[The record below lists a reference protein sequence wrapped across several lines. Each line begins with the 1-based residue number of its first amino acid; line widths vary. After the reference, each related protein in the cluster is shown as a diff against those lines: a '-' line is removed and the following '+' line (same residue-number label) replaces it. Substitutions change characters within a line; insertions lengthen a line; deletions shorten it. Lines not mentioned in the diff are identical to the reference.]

1 MDSDADVSYTNSK
14 AASIATHGAAAGT
27 LGQEEVG
34 KYKYLFISSD
44 FRLLDEILYSLLFHP
59 RHDIDR
65 MSFVSV
71 PCYKLSRRWSGGQR
85 LLL

>member
-1 MDSDADVSYTNSK
+1 MSEDDVSYTNSK

-27 LGQEEVG
+27 LGQPRRSG
-34 KYKYLFISSD
+34 NTNIYLFLPTS
-44 FRLLDEILYSLLFHP
+44 DEILYRLLLHP

-71 PCYKLSRRWSGGQR
+71 PCYKLSRRCSGGQR

>member
-1 MDSDADVSYTNSK
+1 MDSEADVSYTNSK

-27 LGQEEVG
+27 LGQPRRSG
-34 KYKYLFISSD
+34 NTNIYLFLPTSNDILY
-44 FRLLDEILYSLLFHP
+44 RLLFASIN
-59 RHDIDR
+59 IDL

-71 PCYKLSRRWSGGQR
+71 PCYRLSRRWSGGQR